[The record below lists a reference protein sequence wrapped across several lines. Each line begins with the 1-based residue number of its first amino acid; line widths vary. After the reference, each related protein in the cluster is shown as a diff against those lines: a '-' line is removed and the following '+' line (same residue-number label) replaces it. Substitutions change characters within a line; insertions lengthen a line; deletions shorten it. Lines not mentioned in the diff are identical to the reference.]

1 MKIYFVNFKKSIRVA
16 LEKSVMVL
24 SNLWMGSWLHQLEI
38 GFIFPFLTL
47 CTAFGM
53 IIMTWQYLNPE
64 AIEKLAESNPSEGQT
79 RTSKLK
85 SDVNDSEVD
94 SGHFDSFEN
103 SSKTSRSGSESNWY
117 NKSRYAGEANPVYET
132 DTEC

>member
-1 MKIYFVNFKKSIRVA
+1 MGQSRIQSIRVA

-38 GFIFPFLTL
+38 GFIFPLLTL

-64 AIEKLAESNPSEGQT
+64 AIEKLAEGDSEGQT
-79 RTSKLK
+79 RSSNIKL
-85 SDVNDSEVD
+85 DVNDSETD
-94 SGHFDSFEN
+94 SGHFDSFET
-103 SSKTSRSGSESNWY
+103 SSKTSRTGSQFGSHWY
-117 NKSRYAGEANPVYET
+117 NKSQYAGEQNPVYET

>member
-1 MKIYFVNFKKSIRVA
+1 
-16 LEKSVMVL
+16 MVL

-64 AIEKLAESNPSEGQT
+64 SIEKLAESQPSEIQT
-79 RTSKLK
+79 RSSNIKL
-85 SDVNDSEVD
+85 DVSGSGSD

-103 SSKTSRSGSESNWY
+103 STRTSRNGSQTETNWY
-117 NKSRYAGEANPVYET
+117 NRSQYAGEVNPVFET
-132 DTEC
+132 NTEC